1 MIIDIIIFANLKV
14 GKMVN
19 LNNYKVLSKVGLNLI
34 DPMQNT
40 PPPVSVITCKSSVC
54 KKMLLDVMFRIEC
67 FVVSMHIT
75 NINKI
80 EDYD

>member
-19 LNNYKVLSKVGLNLI
+19 LNNYKVLSKVCLNLI

-40 PPPVSVITCKSSVC
+40 PP
-54 KKMLLDVMFRIEC
+54 RIC
-67 FVVSMHIT
+67 
-75 NINKI
+75 N
-80 EDYD
+80 YL

>member
-34 DPMQNT
+34 DPTQNT
-40 PPPVSVITCKSSVC
+40 PPVSVITCRSGVC
-54 KKMLLDVMFRIEC
+54 ENASRCDVSHRVLC
-67 FVVSMHIT
+67 RV
-75 NINKI
+75 
-80 EDYD
+80 YAYY

>member
-40 PPPVSVITCKSSVC
+40 PP
-54 KKMLLDVMFRIEC
+54 RIC
-67 FVVSMHIT
+67 
-75 NINKI
+75 N
-80 EDYD
+80 YL